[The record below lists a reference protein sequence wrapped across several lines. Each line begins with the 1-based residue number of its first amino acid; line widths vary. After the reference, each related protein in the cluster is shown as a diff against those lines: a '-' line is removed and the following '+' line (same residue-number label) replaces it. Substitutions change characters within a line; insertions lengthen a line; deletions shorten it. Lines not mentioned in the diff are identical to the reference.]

1 MPLVESID
9 RPSRMDDQSW
19 LSLKTAIDNRGIRI
33 VSVDLPT
40 SHQGMKAHSGDE
52 STHRML
58 EAINCMM
65 IDMMAE
71 ITKKDYQQKKI

>member
-1 MPLVESID
+1 M
-9 RPSRMDDQSW
+9 
-19 LSLKTAIDNRGIRI
+19 
-33 VSVDLPT
+33 DLPT

-65 IDMMAE
+65 AE

>member
-1 MPLVESID
+1 
-9 RPSRMDDQSW
+9 
-19 LSLKTAIDNRGIRI
+19 
-33 VSVDLPT
+33 SVDLPT